1 MNKQTSYPRREPAS
15 YPRRELYKSKQ
26 QPPLGVLEKEILLG
40 KILAHKLTLLYAA
53 RGVSLST
60 FLKTTIIPELQDIRK
75 ENLDV
80 IYYDHWNVSSPLTT
94 LKRKIQNTLLGRKKI
109 AEAADLAIIKG
120 DTLKQCL
127 ERCRDYASDPFIV
140 IFDKFEEIFTHY
152 AVYHPRGF
160 LPLMVQLAE
169 AMTAI
174 HQPAHI
180 VLSMREE
187 SLAELTIFREK
198 VPFLYNNYHRL
209 NQLNSPAMQR
219 ITAQ

>member
-1 MNKQTSYPRREPAS
+1 MNKQTSYQKREPSS
-15 YPRRELYKSKQ
+15 YQSRGPYKLKQ
-26 QPPLGVLEKEILLG
+26 PPPLGALETEILLG

-53 RGVSLST
+53 RGMSLSSV
-60 FLKTTIIPELQDIRK
+60 LKTTIIPDLQDIRK

-127 ERCRDYASDPFIV
+127 ERCSDYASDPFIV
-140 IFDKFEEIFTHY
+140 IFDRFEEIFTHY

-160 LPLMVQLAE
+160 QPLIVQLAE

-174 HQPAHI
+174 NQPAHI
-180 VLSMREE
+180 VLSMQEE

-209 NQLNSPAMQR
+209 NQLHSQSMQR